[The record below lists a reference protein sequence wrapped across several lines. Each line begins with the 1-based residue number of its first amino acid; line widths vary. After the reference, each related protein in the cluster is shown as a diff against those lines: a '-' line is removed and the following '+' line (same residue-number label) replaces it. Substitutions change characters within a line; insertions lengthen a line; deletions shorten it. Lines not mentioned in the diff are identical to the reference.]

1 MPDIDKCE
9 EGPWDNPEW
18 DEPWAAIK
26 AWIRTG
32 IALGYCSELVCSTHT
47 ADYLTVEEA
56 ESFLDGE
63 DPCAFVLRVWD
74 A

>member
-1 MPDIDKCE
+1 MADIK
-9 EGPWDNPEW
+9 
-18 DEPWAAIK
+18 AIK
-26 AWIRTG
+26 AWIKTG
-32 IALGYCSELVCSTHT
+32 IDSGYCSELVCSTHT
-47 ADYLTVEEA
+47 ADYLTEEEA

>member
-1 MPDIDKCE
+1 MADIE
-9 EGPWDNPEW
+9 
-18 DEPWAAIK
+18 AIK
-26 AWIRTG
+26 AWIKTG
-32 IALGYCSELVCSTHT
+32 IDAGYCSELVCSTHT
-47 ADYLTVEEA
+47 ADYLTNDEA